1 MDVEASP
8 YNVFVYGLLAPP
20 KLAIRKAANK
30 HEVDPTLTA
39 KHPWVH
45 RIVATHSGSFGG
57 EHAGLALIEAN
68 ELDEG
73 ELNTV
78 YDAVDEA
85 TFKICAGHGEG
96 GEEAVFAVELTN
108 NSHGGHESRLA
119 TDSYIRLAFA

>member
-1 MDVEASP
+1 M
-8 YNVFVYGLLAPP
+8 YGLPAPP
-20 KLAIRKAANK
+20 KLAIRKASNK

-45 RIVATHSGSFGG
+45 RIVATHSRSFGG

-73 ELNTV
+73 KLKAV

-85 TFKICAGHGEG
+85 KFKICAGHGEG
-96 GEEAVFAVELTN
+96 GEGPVFAVEITN
-108 NSHGGHESRLA
+108 NSHRGHESRLA